1 LTVLVTG
8 PKDEEGELHPF
19 IIRTDENTVSFIAIT
34 QQAPPEICKID
45 DPVRL
50 TPASRTVPLPVEKRP
65 TTADAVAALALEPA
79 KVPSLFITASDATPR
94 MPADDTG
101 VVVMPAGL
109 GKTEVTHAQAQ
120 AHSCLVPPT
129 VPVSTAPTDTITDI
143 KLEPAKDLASDAK
156 RHLLTADDTGVSV
169 VQAGWQ
175 VTHAHAQTQP
185 CLVVPLSTVTTDTI
199 THVACRRTSRL
210 ATSTVMAMATI
221 VTTVTTHTTHTHTG
235 STHRSL
241 VVPLSTMTV
250 VGVTTVATVTNT
262 TTATTVTVTVTT
274 TTVTGTATVT
284 TGTTV
289 VTVTVGCTM
298 CCRATSR
305 RCVCRGRS
313 ATY

>member
-1 LTVLVTG
+1 MATHIAIIDFETANSRSNSACQIGVVLLDNWHIV
-8 PKDEEGELHPF
+8 DEREWLIRPQRMYFSPQCIRVHGITARDCLNSPQWDSVWGELHPF

-169 VQAGWQ
+169 VQAGRQ
-175 VTHAHAQTQP
+175 VTLRT
-185 CLVVPLSTVTTDTI
+185 
-199 THVACRRTSRL
+199 RR
-210 ATSTVMAMATI
+210 
-221 VTTVTTHTTHTHTG
+221 HT
-235 STHRSL
+235 
-241 VVPLSTMTV
+241 P
-250 VGVTTVATVTNT
+250 A
-262 TTATTVTVTVTT
+262 
-274 TTVTGTATVT
+274 
-284 TGTTV
+284 
-289 VTVTVGCTM
+289 
-298 CCRATSR
+298 
-305 RCVCRGRS
+305 
-313 ATY
+313 